1 MEHRKL
7 VIIGSG
13 AAGWTAA
20 LYAARAGLK
29 PLVVAGIQPGGQL
42 TITDDVENYPGFPD
56 PIGGPELMARMEAQA
71 LRYGTEVVHDTIV
84 RVDFDQYPYVL
95 EGDERRWKAE
105 AVIIAT
111 GAAARWLG
119 VEGEKTYMGRGFS
132 MCATC
137 DGFFYR
143 GKEVAVVGGGNTAV
157 EEALYLANLCSKVH
171 LIHRRDSL
179 KAERILQERLFAN
192 PKIEIHW
199 NRAVA
204 EIAGTEGLTG
214 GVTHVIL
221 DRTDREGPQEELRV
235 DGVFAAIG
243 HDPAT
248 AVFKGHIDLDGHG
261 YIKLVPGTAQTSRI
275 GVWGAG
281 DAADPHYRQ
290 AITAAGMG
298 CMAALEAERWL
309 AAKNG

>member
-1 MEHRKL
+1 MERRRL

-56 PIGGPELMARMEAQA
+56 PIGGPELMARMEQQA

-84 RVDFDQYPYVL
+84 RVDFDRYPYVL
-95 EGDERRWKAE
+95 EGDEHSWTADS
-105 AVIIAT
+105 VIIAT

-119 VEGEKTYMGRGFS
+119 VKGEETYRGRGVS
-132 MCATC
+132 ACATC

-143 GKEVAVVGGGNTAV
+143 NKQVAVVGGGNSAV

-171 LIHRRDSL
+171 LIHRRDTL
-179 KAERILQERLFAN
+179 KAERILQERLLAN
-192 PKIEIHW
+192 PRIELRW

-204 EIAGTEGLTG
+204 EIAGTEGPAG

-221 DRTDREGPQEELRV
+221 DRTDGSGAQEELRV

-248 AVFKGHIDLDGHG
+248 AVFKGQLDLDEHG
-261 YIKLVPGTAQTSRI
+261 YVKVVPGTTRTSRDLI
-275 GVWGAG
+275 MAAG
-281 DAADPHYRQ
+281 DCADPNWRQ
-290 AITAAGMG
+290 AVTAAGMG
-298 CMAALEAERWL
+298 CMAALDIERAL
-309 AAKNG
+309 AAKNA

>member
-1 MEHRKL
+1 MEHRRL

-56 PIGGPELMARMEAQA
+56 PIGGPELMARMEEQA
-71 LRYGTEVVHDTIV
+71 LRYGTEVAHDTVV

-95 EGDERRWKAE
+95 EGEEHQWKADS
-105 AVIIAT
+105 VIIAT

-119 VEGEKTYMGRGFS
+119 VKGEEAFMGRGVS
-132 MCATC
+132 ACATC
-137 DGFFYR
+137 DGHFYR

-157 EEALYLANLCSKVH
+157 EEALYLSNLCSKVH

-179 KAERILQERLFAN
+179 KAERILQDRLLGN
-192 PKIEIHW
+192 PKIEVHW

-204 EIAGTEGLTG
+204 EIAGTEGLQG
-214 GVTHVIL
+214 GVTHVVL
-221 DRTDREGPQEELRV
+221 DRTDGDGPQEELRV

-248 AVFKGHIDLDGHG
+248 AVFRGQVDLDDHG
-261 YIKLVPGTAQTSRI
+261 YVRVTPGTTRTGKKLLHA
-275 GVWGAG
+275 AG
-281 DAADPHYRQ
+281 DVADPHWRQ
-290 AITAAGMG
+290 AVTAAGMG
-298 CMAALEAERWL
+298 CMAALDIERTL
-309 AAKNG
+309 AAETA

>member
-71 LRYGTEVVHDTIV
+71 LRYGTEVVHDTVV

-95 EGDERRWKAE
+95 EGDGHHWKAE

-119 VEGEKTYMGRGFS
+119 VKGEEAFRGRGYS
-132 MCATC
+132 ACAVC
-137 DGFFYR
+137 DGHFLR
-143 GKEVAVVGGGNTAV
+143 GKEAAVVGGGNTAV

-192 PKIEIHW
+192 RKVEIHW

-214 GVTHVIL
+214 GVTHLIL
-221 DRTDREGPQEELRV
+221 DRTDGTGPQEELRI

-248 AVFKGHIDLDGHG
+248 EVFKGQVDLDSHG
-261 YIKLVPGTAQTSRI
+261 YVVVSPGTTRTSKNLI
-275 GVWGAG
+275 AAAG
-281 DAADPHYRQ
+281 DCADPHWRQ
-290 AITAAGMG
+290 AVTAAGMG
-298 CMAALEAERWL
+298 CMAALDIERSL
-309 AAKNG
+309 AVRNA